1 MRLLLLF
8 IVFLSSI
15 NIEGSCQTDSIGI
28 YTKNGLITSK
38 IEPIKYSRFKTNT
51 LGSALTMGIASSK
64 IKLIFDGECSQN
76 LANVDTEFYFYF
88 SNNSIVDNINKYF
101 MFINSSSPSDFALA
115 KFKVKNNKRELETGK
130 VNIYSGTELGVMDN
144 INALIDVVK
153 INEGVYKVSI
163 KGNIDPGEYCFYY
176 NAQAASGAYL
186 PVFDFRFVEK

>member
-1 MRLLLLF
+1 MKLLFLF
-8 IVFLSSI
+8 IVFLSAI
-15 NIEGSCQTDSIGI
+15 NIQAYSQNDSIGI
-28 YTKNGLITSK
+28 YAKNGFITSK

-64 IKLIFDGECSQN
+64 IKLIFDGEYSQN

-88 SNNSIVDNINKYF
+88 SKNPGIENINKYF

-144 INALIDVVK
+144 IDASIDVVK
-153 INEGVYKVSI
+153 INEGIYKVSI

-176 NAQAASGAYL
+176 NAQSGSGAYL